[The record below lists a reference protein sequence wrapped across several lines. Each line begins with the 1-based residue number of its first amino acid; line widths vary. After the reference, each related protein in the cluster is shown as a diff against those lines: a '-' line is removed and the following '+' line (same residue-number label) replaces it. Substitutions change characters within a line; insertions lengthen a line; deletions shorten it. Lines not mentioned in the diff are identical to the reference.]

1 MNTANLIKDCGWQV
15 ILGCV
20 TLVQFL
26 TICVLR
32 SRVRQLQEYE
42 YWYFNQQ
49 YEQTR
54 VDPQAQTLRQPL
66 KPLPRRR

>member
-1 MNTANLIKDCGWQV
+1 MNTVNLIKDCGWQV

-42 YWYFNQQ
+42 YWYFNQ
-49 YEQTR
+49 YEQPK

>member
-1 MNTANLIKDCGWQV
+1 MNAANLIKDCGWQV

-32 SRVRQLQEYE
+32 SRVR
-42 YWYFNQQ
+42 
-49 YEQTR
+49 
-54 VDPQAQTLRQPL
+54 
-66 KPLPRRR
+66 